1 MPSDDQL
8 NVKAQEMLEEEAE
21 GEENGGKV
29 GSGEKQ
35 RNEENMEEKEEDMEE
50 DKKGA
55 GEKVRQVE
63 DRRKRSP
70 ACLMRCLKTRRL
82 HPAQCHALC

>member
-1 MPSDDQL
+1 
-8 NVKAQEMLEEEAE
+8 MLEEEAE

-29 GSGEKQ
+29 GQGEKQ
-35 RNEENMEEKEEDMEE
+35 RKEENMEEKEEDMEE
-50 DKKGA
+50 KEEDKEGR
-55 GEKVRQVE
+55 GEEVRKVE

>member
-1 MPSDDQL
+1 
-8 NVKAQEMLEEEAE
+8 MLEEEAE
-21 GEENGGKV
+21 GEESGGKV
-29 GSGEKQ
+29 GQVEKQ
-35 RNEENMEEKEEDMEE
+35 RKEENLEEKDMEEKKE
-50 DKKGA
+50 DKEGR

-63 DRRKRSP
+63 DRSKRSP